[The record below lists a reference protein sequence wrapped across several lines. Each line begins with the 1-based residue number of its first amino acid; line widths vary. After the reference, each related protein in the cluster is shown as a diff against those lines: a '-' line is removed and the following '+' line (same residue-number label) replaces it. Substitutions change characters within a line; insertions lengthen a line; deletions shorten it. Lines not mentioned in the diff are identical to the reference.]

1 MVSMVI
7 NATPVTFAN
16 PLARPKTPWLGVNS
30 QSKILQ
36 RWHGSASSKAI
47 SHWFLSLFCA
57 WFPSSPPL
65 FKTSMVQ
72 ISVTFLWLLF
82 KSISHTVILLT
93 GPLPSLYVMLSFD
106 SKSNSVLHRLRVRL
120 DIFAC
125 FRSIKTHPG
134 GRLYPRRCHFGTAF
148 WVRKNRK
155 LIYWTF

>member
-7 NATPVTFAN
+7 NATPVTFAK

-30 QSKILQ
+30 QSKMLH

-47 SHWFLSLFCA
+47 SHSFLSLFCA
-57 WFPSSPPL
+57 WLPPSPL

-106 SKSNSVLHRLRVRL
+106 SKSNSVYEKVSFWRINR
-120 DIFAC
+120 
-125 FRSIKTHPG
+125 RSIQRDVIDSAELPKYRQNMSRIGAHI
-134 GRLYPRRCHFGTAF
+134 L
-148 WVRKNRK
+148 VRWG
-155 LIYWTF
+155 LI